1 LISKALVALSLGI
14 QTINNQILQRRK
26 KKVTTAKKEQRT
38 SKMKTNLVKTK
49 KKGRMKRVM

>member
-49 KKGRMKRVM
+49 KKGQMKRVM